1 MSTYMPKEGEIV
13 RKWYVLDASGKPM
26 GRVAAQAAVL
36 LRGKH
41 KPEFA
46 PHADCGDHVIII
58 NAEKAV
64 LTGNKL
70 DQKMYYHHNGY
81 IGNMKKVKYST
92 IMRTKPTFAME
103 LAVKG
108 MIPDTVIGRKALTRL
123 RVYAGTGKV
132 TINDRDIDDYFGLD
146 TLKLIVRQPLELT
159 GTTEK
164 FDVVCRVA
172 GGGVTGQAGAIRHG
186 IARALLQYDESLRPA
201 LKKAGFLTRDPR
213 MKERKKYGLKG
224 ARRAPQFSKR

>member
-70 DQKMYYHHNGY
+70 DQKMYYHHTGY

-123 RVYAGTGKV
+123 RAYAGADHKHAAQKPETW
-132 TINDRDIDDYFGLD
+132 
-146 TLKLIVRQPLELT
+146 EL
-159 GTTEK
+159 
-164 FDVVCRVA
+164 
-172 GGGVTGQAGAIRHG
+172 
-186 IARALLQYDESLRPA
+186 
-201 LKKAGFLTRDPR
+201 
-213 MKERKKYGLKG
+213 
-224 ARRAPQFSKR
+224 